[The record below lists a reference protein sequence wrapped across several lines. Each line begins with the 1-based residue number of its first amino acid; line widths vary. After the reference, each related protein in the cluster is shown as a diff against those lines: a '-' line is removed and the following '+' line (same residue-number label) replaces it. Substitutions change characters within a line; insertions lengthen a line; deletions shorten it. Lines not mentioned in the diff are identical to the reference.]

1 MSRTDSET
9 QILEWRGYKL
19 VRAPGFFAYKGA
31 LEINEDGDI
40 LDFEVKPVKMGKRG
54 ARTMQLPVGTEHA
67 FQATIGFNGHKLI
80 VAMGLTETEALDN
93 AVGITATK
101 LGAILGVLEPSPI
114 RIEGDPNNIKSSA
127 TSASP
132 KTTQP

>member
-1 MSRTDSET
+1 VSRTDSET

-31 LEINEDGDI
+31 LHIGDDI
-40 LDFEVKPVKMGKRG
+40 LDFEVKPVKMGARG
-54 ARTMQLPVGTEHA
+54 ARTMQLPVGTERA

-93 AVGITATK
+93 ALSITATK
-101 LGAILGVLEPSPI
+101 LRAVLGVLEGAEPI

>member
-1 MSRTDSET
+1 VSRTDSET

-31 LEINEDGDI
+31 LHIGDDI
-40 LDFEVKPVKMGKRG
+40 LDFEVKPVKMGARG
-54 ARTMQLPVGTEHA
+54 ARTMQLPVGTERA

-93 AVGITATK
+93 ALGITATK
-101 LGAILGVLEPSPI
+101 LRAILGVLEGAAPI